1 VHRLKYRREAVVA
14 AVLGEELGDAVAAGL
29 ALGWR
34 ADAIVPVPLGSHR
47 ARDRGFDQ
55 AALLARAA
63 ARRSGVPC
71 RRALRR
77 VRETPTQ
84 VGLGRAERLANVHDA
99 FAANPTAGS
108 VMLVDDVAT
117 TGATLS
123 ACARAL
129 RRAGAREV
137 RAIVV
142 AIEA

>member
-1 VHRLKYRREAVVA
+1 MAEA
-14 AVLGEELGDAVAAGL
+14 LGEELGDAVAGGL

-34 ADAIVPVPLGSHR
+34 ADAIVPVPLGSRR

-55 AALLARAA
+55 AALLAWAA

-77 VRETPTQ
+77 VRETRTQ
-84 VGLGRAERLANVHDA
+84 VGLGREERLANVHEA
-99 FAANPTAGS
+99 FAATLTAGS